1 MKPAPRN
8 RRPPTKIEPHDN
20 PDRHVMKFQEK
31 VKSDLKLGNCKK
43 KRKLAE
49 RKKVL
54 RAEAAKKETD
64 SEKDEKKKKETD
76 RKRSWR
82 MKKKSQ
88 AAPVSDKPATNV
100 TKKKK

>member
-54 RAEAAKKETD
+54 RAEGAKKETD
-64 SEKDEKKKKETD
+64 SEKEEKKKKETD

-82 MKKKSQ
+82 MKKKSE
-88 AAPVSDKPATNV
+88 AVPVSAKPA
-100 TKKKK
+100 TKKKKK